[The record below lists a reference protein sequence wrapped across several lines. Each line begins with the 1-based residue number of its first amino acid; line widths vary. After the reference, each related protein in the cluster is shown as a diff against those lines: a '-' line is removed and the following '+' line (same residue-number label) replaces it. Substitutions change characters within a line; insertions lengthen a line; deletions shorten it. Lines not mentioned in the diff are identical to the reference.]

1 MSLKEKCRHL
11 FQTFVKSK
19 GLFALFSIV
28 LSLLL
33 VIGSTYAW
41 ITSNDQRINRAAENT
56 RKISARIDEDFQQ
69 VYHWAPGTTKKK
81 ELKVTNDGEVPAF
94 VRLSLHEFFLQFETD
109 VTDNQ
114 RENSTEINGNANL
127 ITYKNLDA
135 SANYVKVKDTATW
148 KVGNYYEVSASSYY
162 KVNQAIVNPLADHS
176 KAYHYKDASRTEPLK
191 TIGINFSPGKVFDA
205 NDAPSGGA
213 SSYWYYEKGYF
224 YYSEILQPN
233 EQTTNLMES
242 VTLDSAYTNQYK
254 GALYKLVPQMEARD
268 KSKGLFAE
276 WGIDESDFVYT
287 LYQSQLP

>member
-11 FQTFVKSK
+11 FLVFLKSK
-19 GLFALFSIV
+19 GLFALFSII

-56 RKISARIDEDFQQ
+56 RKLSARIDEDFQQ
-69 VYHWAPGTTKKK
+69 VYHWAPGTSKKK

-109 VTDNQ
+109 VTDDQ

-176 KAYHYKDASRTEPLK
+176 KAYHYKDASRTDPLK
-191 TIGINFSPGKVFDA
+191 AIGINFNLGKVFDA
-205 NDAPSGGA
+205 NDAPSG
-213 SSYWYYEKGYF
+213 SDSNYWYYEKGYF

-233 EQTTNLMES
+233 EQTTNLMDS

-268 KSKGLFAE
+268 KSKGIFTE
-276 WGIDESDFVYT
+276 WDIDESDFVYT

>member
-11 FQTFVKSK
+11 FLVFLKSK
-19 GLFALFSIV
+19 GLFALFSII

-56 RKISARIDEDFQQ
+56 RKLSARIDEDFQQ

-148 KVGNYYEVSASSYY
+148 EVGNYYEVSASSYY

-176 KAYHYKDASRTEPLK
+176 KAYNYKDDSRTNPLK
-191 TIGINFSPGKVFDA
+191 AIRINFSPGKVFDE
-205 NDAPSGGA
+205 NDAPSG
-213 SSYWYYEKGYF
+213 SDSNYWYYEKGYF

-268 KSKGLFAE
+268 KSKGLFSE